1 MRGRKPRFNKEMI
14 NQAYEYASQGLT
26 QEEIAHN
33 LGISERTFYE
43 WLKKYPQLGEAV
55 KKGKEEAIHKVE
67 NALFKRAMG
76 YEYQEI
82 KVHRV
87 IRKDGTVYERQEV
100 MKKHMPPDTTAI
112 IFFLKNRAPDRWADR
127 KETAIELDKLPK
139 LIIELPEEEKTNYDG
154 NADKQLDD
162 S

>member
-1 MRGRKPRFNKEMI
+1 
-14 NQAYEYASQGLT
+14 
-26 QEEIAHN
+26 
-33 LGISERTFYE
+33 
-43 WLKKYPQLGEAV
+43 
-55 KKGKEEAIHKVE
+55 
-67 NALFKRAMG
+67 
-76 YEYQEI
+76 
-82 KVHRV
+82 
-87 IRKDGTVYERQEV
+87 
-100 MKKHMPPDTTAI
+100 MPPDTTAI